1 MVSNWIHRHPRL
13 VDAVMLLALALF
25 YVVAGKKLHRS
36 ADGLPIAVVEILP
49 LLVRRR
55 FPLAVLAVVT
65 AAALVEVAVYGSA
78 ILPFAAAFAVYTAAA
93 NLDRRTSLIA
103 SATSGAA
110 LLLFAL
116 ARGGYGAFLD
126 IALPFGVAW
135 VVGDSLGTR
144 RAYLSELELRAE
156 WLERE
161 QQAEAARAV
170 AEEQARI
177 ARELHDVIAHSVSVM
192 VVHAAAGRA
201 AFDQRP
207 QRACEALE
215 TIESTGRSALGELRR
230 LLGAVRDG
238 DPNYE
243 PQPGLSRLASLIDQV
258 RGSGLEV
265 VLEVEGSPIPL
276 PAALE
281 LSAYRVVQ
289 EALTNTLKHAQASH
303 VDVHLHYRANQL
315 EIEVRDN
322 GTGKGN
328 AAGGG
333 SGLIGMRERV
343 AAVGGTLS
351 TGVAPSGGYLVKA
364 SVPL

>member
-13 VDAVMLLALALF
+13 VDAVMVLALALF

-36 ADGLPIAVVEILP
+36 ADGLPIAVVEIVP

-55 FPLAVLAVVT
+55 FPLPVLAVVT
-65 AAALVEVAVYGSA
+65 AATLVEVAVYDSA
-78 ILPFAAAFAVYTAAA
+78 IVPFAAAVAVYTVAA

-110 LLLFAL
+110 LLLFAV
-116 ARGGYGAFLD
+116 ARDGYGAFLD

-177 ARELHDVIAHSVSVM
+177 AREFHDVIAHNVSVM

-201 AFDQRP
+201 AFNERP

-230 LLGAVRDG
+230 LLGAVREG
-238 DPNYE
+238 DPDYE
-243 PQPGLSRLASLIDQV
+243 PQPGLSRLPALIDQV
-258 RGSGLEV
+258 RGSGLQV
-265 VLEVEGSPIPL
+265 VLHIEGTPTPL

-289 EALTNTLKHAQASH
+289 EALTNTLKHAQASC
-303 VDVHLHYRANQL
+303 VDVHLQYRANQL

-322 GTGKGN
+322 GTDNGN
-328 AAGGG
+328 AAEGG

-351 TGVAPSGGYLVKA
+351 AAAAPGGGYQVKA
-364 SVPL
+364 SLPL